1 MSKTNN
7 KKIVTAPSASKSS
20 KNAATSKSDASE
32 KEKAPLKIETSTVS
46 SPIEINLKGIDKLI
60 FEDLNV
66 KWPLI
71 IDPNER
77 VSAFLRHRDTNI
89 VNAMDLQHMKGE
101 SVRVKLISALRF
113 GKVFAIGI
121 VCFLN

>member
-20 KNAATSKSDASE
+20 KNAATSKPIASE
-32 KEKAPLKIETSTVS
+32 KEKAPLKIETSAVS
-46 SPIEINLKGIDKLI
+46 SPIEINLKAVDKLI
-60 FEDLNV
+60 FEDSNA

-101 SVRVKLISALRF
+101 NVRVKLISALRF
-113 GKVFAIGI
+113 GKVFVIGI
-121 VCFLN
+121 VFFIL